1 MVSSATRVG
10 VATALS
16 VQGSPG
22 SVVPATSSSW
32 WLRGAVPRDVPPTR
46 YSRAMRTAETVVRN
60 PSGIHARPAA
70 MFVRTAAGFK
80 SSVTLENLDN
90 PGLSGNAKSMIELMK
105 VKAARD
111 SRIRISAEGIDEDA
125 AVEALV
131 AFVDGGCGEKLE
143 G

>member
-1 MVSSATRVG
+1 
-10 VATALS
+10 
-16 VQGSPG
+16 
-22 SVVPATSSSW
+22 
-32 WLRGAVPRDVPPTR
+32 
-46 YSRAMRTAETVVRN
+46 MRTAETVVRN

-90 PGLSGNAKSMIELMK
+90 PGLSGNAKSMIDLMK